1 MTRREQQFICIGLL
15 LVTTPTLINDWI
27 KVPDFFRG
35 ALMGLGLGL
44 EIGGLVLMTK
54 RKRRNQDLADL

>member
-1 MTRREQQFICIGLL
+1 MTRREQLFICIGLL

-35 ALMGLGLGL
+35 ALMGLGIGL
-44 EIGGLVLMTK
+44 EIIGLVLMTK
-54 RKRRNQDLADL
+54 RKRKNQDLADF

>member
-1 MTRREQQFICIGLL
+1 MNRQEQLCICIGLL
-15 LVTTPTLINDWI
+15 MVTTPTLINDWI

-44 EIGGLVLMTK
+44 EIIGLVLMRK
-54 RKRRNQDLADL
+54 RKRMASSRQ